1 MSAKTASFEAVC
13 PHCGQSVT
21 ATASSADVTA
31 GSVSVKEK
39 CQRCLGEFDAIAEAD
54 CLEWDDQCTVEMRRL
69 G

>member
-13 PHCGQSVT
+13 PHCGQAVT
-21 ATASSADVTA
+21 ARASETDVA
-31 GSVSVKEK
+31 GGSVAVQET
-39 CQRCLGEFDAIAEAD
+39 CQRCLGAFEAIAEVD